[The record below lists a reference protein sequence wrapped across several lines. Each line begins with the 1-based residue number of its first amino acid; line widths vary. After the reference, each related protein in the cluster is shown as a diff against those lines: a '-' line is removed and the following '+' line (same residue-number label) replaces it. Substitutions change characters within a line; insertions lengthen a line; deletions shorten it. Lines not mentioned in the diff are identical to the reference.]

1 LTDASVY
8 AADQLFA
15 TLDPTLKKL
24 QLSEQQDVILA
35 DTVGFIRHLPHDLVA
50 AFRATLVE
58 TREADLILQV
68 VDCADENRQEKIVA
82 VDRVLQEVGAG
93 DIPQLLI
100 YNKIDLPEFKPRI
113 DVDEQGQA
121 WRVWLSAKDRTGF
134 DDLMKVLQDR
144 FCDDTAV
151 YQLILQAKEGQIRAY
166 LFDQDVILSEEFDNN
181 GDIHLKLRLSST
193 LLKRIYSKFQISPD
207 RFEFQADSLAGA
219 A

>member
-1 LTDASVY
+1 
-8 AADQLFA
+8 
-15 TLDPTLKKL
+15 
-24 QLSEQQDVILA
+24 
-35 DTVGFIRHLPHDLVA
+35 LPHDLVA

-58 TREADLILQV
+58 TREADLILHV

-82 VDRVLQEVGAG
+82 VDRVLEEVGAG
-93 DIPQLLI
+93 DIPQLLV

-121 WRVWLSAKDRTGF
+121 WRVWLSAKAATGF
-134 DDLMKVLQDR
+134 DNLRKVLRDR
-144 FCDDTAV
+144 FCDDTAA
-151 YQLILQAKEGQIRAY
+151 YQLVLQAKEGQIRAY
-166 LFDQDVILSEEFDNN
+166 LFDQGVILNEEFDNN

-193 LLKRIYSKFQISPD
+193 PLNRLYSKFQISPE